1 MHRFGEERTSLFF
14 LFSVLCGVEKAI
26 QLKLVWDR
34 EVYIDRHKAYC
45 IKENPRRVWRSTRG
59 WWLWGFCRWT
69 ISNVYY
75 LHCVCGESVV
85 RWWNLYIDKYYR
97 GGWRNLHSF
106 NKVRELSR
114 GGGKYQ
120 TSSKAKGFRGIEE
133 ALESGNPRSKQ
144 TASRRGGCG
153 LFGRQM
159 LNVEQFRKTLYSGC
173 TITIERTE
181 LARARLTPW

>member
-1 MHRFGEERTSLFF
+1 MNRFKCLLSALCLWRIRSPLMKLVHRQILQRRLEESPFVQQSKRTS
-14 LFSVLCGVEKAI
+14 
-26 QLKLVWDR
+26 W
-34 EVYIDRHKAYC
+34 
-45 IKENPRRVWRSTRG
+45 
-59 WWLWGFCRWT
+59 
-69 ISNVYY
+69 
-75 LHCVCGESVV
+75 
-85 RWWNLYIDKYYR
+85 
-97 GGWRNLHSF
+97 
-106 NKVRELSR
+106 

-181 LARARLTPW
+181 LARARLTP